1 MTILIKNIL
10 LNNQTTD
17 IFIDGN
23 TFSKIEPNINIPADT
38 VIDGSRKA
46 ILPAFYNTHTH
57 AAMSVLKGLGDD
69 KPLFD
74 WLNQDIWPIEALLS
88 PDDIYDAT
96 RLAILEMIKTGT
108 VFFSDM
114 YWFMEKSIQA
124 VCEMGIRAAVSL
136 VQFDL
141 FDEEAARKKKEMAL
155 DFYNQQNPCPERI
168 VKSISCHAVYTVSED
183 LFKWTAEFAR
193 KNDLFIHI
201 HASETAKEVED
212 CFAKYGKSPIEK
224 LEEWNLLGP
233 KTILAHAIHLSE
245 KDIEILNRHEVS
257 LATNPASNM
266 KLCSGLFKFEKLL
279 KSRCNLTLGT
289 DGSASNN
296 NLSMLEEMKLCSLA
310 AKIESM
316 DASAGKAQ
324 DIFRIATRNGAQA
337 FGLNAGIIEEKALAD
352 CILVDL
358 DNVFLTPD
366 YNLISNIVY
375 ASDSSCITDV
385 ICNGQI
391 LMRNRII
398 KDEKEII
405 KKAQGLSE
413 KIREL
418 KKKAQEEQKK

>member
-10 LNNQTTD
+10 LNNETTD
-17 IFIDGN
+17 ILIEGN
-23 TFSKIEPNINIPADT
+23 TFAQIKPNINTPADT
-38 VIDGSRKA
+38 IIDGSRKA

-57 AAMSVLKGLGDD
+57 AAMTVLKGLGDD

-74 WLNQDIWPIEALLS
+74 WLNEDIWPIEALLS

-114 YWFMEKSIQA
+114 YWFMERSIQA
-124 VCEMGIRAAVSL
+124 VCEMGVRAAVSL

-141 FDEEAARKKKEMAL
+141 FDEETAHQKKEMAL
-155 DFYNQQNPCPERI
+155 EFYNQPNPCPERI
-168 VKSISCHAVYTVSED
+168 IKSISCHAVYTVSEN
-183 LFKWTAEFAR
+183 LFKWTAEFAH
-193 KNDLFIHI
+193 KNNLFIHI

-212 CFAKYGKSPIEK
+212 CLAKYGKSPIEK
-224 LEEWNLLGP
+224 LDEWNLLGP

-245 KDIEILNRHEVS
+245 KDIEILSKHQVN

-279 KSRCNLTLGT
+279 KSGCNLTLGT

-316 DASAGKAQ
+316 NASAGKAQ
-324 DIFRIATRNGAQA
+324 DIFRMATRNGAQA
-337 FGLNAGIIEEKALAD
+337 FGLNAGIIEKQALAD

-358 DNVFLTPD
+358 DNIFLTPD

-375 ASDSSCITDV
+375 AADSSCITDV
-385 ICNGQI
+385 ICDGQI
-391 LMRNRII
+391 LMRN
-398 KDEKEII
+398 KSVKGEKEII
-405 KKAQGLSE
+405 QKAQKLAE
-413 KIREL
+413 NIRKL
-418 KKKAQEEQKK
+418 KKKTQKK

>member
-10 LNNQTTD
+10 LNKQTTD
-17 IFIDGN
+17 VLIEGNIFTQIKPNIDTPADIIIDGN
-23 TFSKIEPNINIPADT
+23 
-38 VIDGSRKA
+38 RKA

-69 KPLFD
+69 KPLFN
-74 WLNQDIWPIEALLS
+74 WLNEDIWPIEALLS
-88 PDDIYDAT
+88 PEDIYDAT

-114 YWFMEKSIQA
+114 YWFMERSMQA
-124 VCEMGIRAAVSL
+124 VCEMGVRTAISL

-141 FDEEAARKKKEMAL
+141 FDEEAGRKKKEMAL
-155 DFYNQQNPCPERI
+155 DFYNQPNPCPERI
-168 VKSISCHAVYTVSED
+168 IKSISCHAVYTVSED

-233 KTILAHAIHLSE
+233 KTILAHAVHLNE
-245 KDIEILNRHEVS
+245 KDIKILSKHKVNIAINPVS
-257 LATNPASNM
+257 NL
-266 KLCSGLFKFEKLL
+266 KLCSGLFKFETMLN
-279 KSRCNLTLGT
+279 SDCNLTLGT

-296 NLSMLEEMKLCSLA
+296 NLSMLEEMKLCSLV

-316 DASAGKAQ
+316 NASTGKAE
-324 DIFRIATRNGAQA
+324 DIFRIATQNGAKA
-337 FGLNAGIIEEKALAD
+337 FGLNAGIIENQALAD

-358 DNVFLTPD
+358 DNIFLTPD
-366 YNLISNIVY
+366 YNLISNMVY
-375 ASDSSCITDV
+375 AADSSCITDV

-405 KKAQGLSE
+405 TKAQNLSE
-413 KIREL
+413 KIRKL
-418 KKKAQEEQKK
+418 KKNLKKE